1 MMTEYP
7 RLHVDQD
14 DPPAPIPIREHMR
27 TTSPDVADENAPEDS
42 IEFAE
47 RALRRAQN
55 SLDEL
60 DRLTDE
66 AFAPFKFR
74 PSDDDDGPR
83 AA

>member
-7 RLHVDQD
+7 RLHTDET

-27 TTSPDVADENAPEDS
+27 QTSPDRADDETRDDS
-42 IEFAE
+42 IEMAE

-55 SLDEL
+55 ALDEL

>member
-27 TTSPDVADENAPEDS
+27 QTSDDETDREDS
-42 IEFAE
+42 IEMAE
-47 RALRRAQN
+47 RALKRAQN
-55 SLDEL
+55 ALNEL

-74 PSDDDDGPR
+74 PTDDDDGPR

>member
-27 TTSPDVADENAPEDS
+27 RTSDDEETRDDS
-42 IEFAE
+42 IEMAE
-47 RALRRAQN
+47 RALKRAQ
-55 SLDEL
+55 SALDEL

-74 PSDDDDGPR
+74 PTDDDDGPR